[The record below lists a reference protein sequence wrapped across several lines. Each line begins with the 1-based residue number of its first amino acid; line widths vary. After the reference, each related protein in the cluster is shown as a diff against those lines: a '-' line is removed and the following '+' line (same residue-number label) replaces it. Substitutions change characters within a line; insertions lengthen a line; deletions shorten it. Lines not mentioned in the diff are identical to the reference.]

1 MPHIVSEIFQSTQGI
16 WSDAAA
22 IPHCLVVPTVDNK
35 ISNAQFN
42 PQMSSTEWWKSL
54 KNYKLFNIGSTSGIV
69 SV

>member
-42 PQMSSTEWWKSL
+42 PQMSSTE
-54 KNYKLFNIGSTSGIV
+54 
-69 SV
+69 